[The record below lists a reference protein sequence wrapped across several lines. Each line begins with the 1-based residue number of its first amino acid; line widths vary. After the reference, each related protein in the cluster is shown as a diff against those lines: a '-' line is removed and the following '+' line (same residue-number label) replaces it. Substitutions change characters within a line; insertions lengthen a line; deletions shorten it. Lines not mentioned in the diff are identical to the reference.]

1 MLKVLLYSYTQ
12 NQFPG
17 RKIERMMTDSI
28 RMMWLAHHEVVSYCR
43 LNRLRATPHTAAL
56 FQKNALISFSTR
68 SSRFNQQSCH
78 LY

>member
-56 FQKNALISFSTR
+56 FQEC
-68 SSRFNQQSCH
+68 FNFVLNSLKQI
-78 LY
+78 